1 MLIVRRTGSLVP
13 DDKKMPVTPPQRNA
27 PTWKIALGVLGLLV
41 LFLIVIGFT
50 TDLWLGFPLLFSA
63 RSWTTW
69 LLGILALAV
78 LYLLGEGGSEWIKK
92 RDRRSHPV
100 WKRAWNLILLVGFVG
115 SITAIVMVVIR
126 LAQRP

>member
-1 MLIVRRTGSLVP
+1 MRSLRPLSGNVNRTRTLVP
-13 DDKKMPVTPPQRNA
+13 DDKSMPVTPPQRNA
-27 PTWKIALGVLGLLV
+27 PTWKTALGVLGLLV
-41 LFLIVIGFT
+41 LFLIVSGVT

-69 LLGILALAV
+69 LLGILALTV

-100 WKRAWNLILLVGFVG
+100 WKRAWNLILA
-115 SITAIVMVVIR
+115 SWVVS
-126 LAQRP
+126 PPS

>member
-1 MLIVRRTGSLVP
+1 
-13 DDKKMPVTPPQRNA
+13 MPAWKNRS
-27 PTWKIALGVLGLLV
+27 TWRAATQFVGMIV
-41 LFLIVIGFT
+41 LFLIVIGFV
-50 TDLWLGFPLLFSA
+50 TDLWFGLPLLLSA

-69 LLGILALAV
+69 LLGILGLGV

-92 RDRRSHPV
+92 RDKRGHPL
-100 WKRAWNLILLVGFVG
+100 WKRAWNLTLLLGFVG

>member
-1 MLIVRRTGSLVP
+1 
-13 DDKKMPVTPPQRNA
+13 MPLTPPQRNA
-27 PTWKIALGVLGLLV
+27 PTWKTALGILGLLV
-41 LFLIVIGFT
+41 LFLIFLTVIGFT

-100 WKRAWNLILLVGFVG
+100 WKRAWTLILLLGFVG
-115 SITAIVMVVIR
+115 SISAIVIVMIR

>member
-1 MLIVRRTGSLVP
+1 VP
-13 DDKKMPVTPPQRNA
+13 EDKKMPVTPPQMNA
-27 PTWKIALGVLGLLV
+27 PTWKTALGVLCLLV
-41 LFLIVIGFT
+41 LFLVVIGFT

-69 LLGILALAV
+69 LLGILALAA

-100 WKRAWNLILLVGFVG
+100 WKRAWNLILLLGFAG

>member
-1 MLIVRRTGSLVP
+1 MVP
-13 DDKKMPVTPPQRNA
+13 AQQNGTA
-27 PTWKIALGVLGLLV
+27 WKIALGLV
-41 LFLIVIGFT
+41 GMLALFLLFLIVIGSA
-50 TDLWLGFPLLFSA
+50 TDLWLGFPLLRSA

-92 RDRRSHPV
+92 RDKRSHPV
-100 WKRAWNLILLVGFVG
+100 WKRAWRLTLLLGFAG
-115 SITAIVMVVIR
+115 SITAIMMVVIW

>member
-1 MLIVRRTGSLVP
+1 M
-13 DDKKMPVTPPQRNA
+13 TPPQRNA
-27 PTWKIALGVLGLLV
+27 PTWKAALGFLGLVV

-78 LYLLGEGGSEWIKK
+78 LYLLGEGGSEWIRK
-92 RDRRSHPV
+92 RDKRSHPL
-100 WKRAWNLILLVGFVG
+100 WKRAWNLTLLLGFAG
-115 SITAIVMVVIR
+115 SIAVIVVVVIR
-126 LAQRP
+126 LAQRQ

>member
-1 MLIVRRTGSLVP
+1 MPAQQNRT
-13 DDKKMPVTPPQRNA
+13 A
-27 PTWKIALGVLGLLV
+27 WKIALGLV
-41 LFLIVIGFT
+41 GMLILFLIFLIVIGST
-50 TDLWLGFPLLFSA
+50 TDLWLGFPLLRSA

-100 WKRAWNLILLVGFVG
+100 WKRAWTLILLLGFVG
-115 SITAIVMVVIR
+115 SISAIVIVMIR